1 MFYINDKGNL
11 QVGEHPGEG
20 WIEVNDPKSSFYRLK
35 ANWKECIPDVWE
47 FNPFKVSTQLNFLV
61 DTVVGDK
68 LAKAYNTYINEL
80 IAFKIEAQKDIDS
93 IKSEDD
99 VVKVTNKIKRI
110 AENISLG
117 PIDPT
122 IFK

>member
-1 MFYINDKGNL
+1 MLYVDSNSSIYTFPPES
-11 QVGEHPGEG
+11 GEYF
-20 WIEVNDPKSSFYRLK
+20 EVVNPQFQYYKLRKD
-35 ANWKECIPDVWE
+35 WKECIPDVWE

-61 DTVVGDK
+61 DTVIGDK

-80 IAFKIEAQKDIDS
+80 IAFKLEAQKDIDS
-93 IKSEDD
+93 IKSEED
-99 VVKVTNKIKRI
+99 VERVTNKIKRI
-110 AENISLG
+110 ADNISLG